1 MRLTLGTAQDKLQN
15 GIYVELLDFGFISE
29 KFNVFFSH
37 FHNVS
42 QLPNVQF
49 EVIWPKS
56 YLST

>member
-29 KFNVFFSH
+29 KFNLFFSH
-37 FHNVS
+37 FHNVN